1 MTQESLTESD
11 AKPNS
16 EGTADKPATDAIAS
30 KVEGGQT
37 AKEAEAPKGEEAPK
51 AEDNK
56 GTDAPAPEDYDIKFS
71 EGFEPDAE
79 LLGEFSAIAKELK
92 LPGEAAQKFASLG
105 EKIGE
110 RIVSRQLEALE
121 ETRQGWE
128 TELKNDKEFG
138 GDKLPENLAIAKKAV
153 DTFIPKEAL
162 PLLEPFHPT
171 ENPQGMGL
179 GSHPFFVK
187 LMHSIGK
194 SISEDSKVVTTRNP
208 SGQKARPEDRLYGK
222 SKQ

>member
-16 EGTADKPATDAIAS
+16 EGTADQTATDVNAS
-30 KVEGGQT
+30 KVEGDQT
-37 AKEAEAPKGEEAPK
+37 ANEDEAPKGDDPTK
-51 AEDNK
+51 AEDNE

-92 LPGEAAQKFASLG
+92 LPGEQAQKIAQLG
-105 EKIGE
+105 EKLSE

-121 ETRQGWE
+121 TARQGWE

-138 GDKLPENLAIAKKAV
+138 GDKLAENLAVAKKAV
-153 DTFIPKEAL
+153 ETFIPKEAL

-171 ENPQGMGL
+171 ENPQGMGW
-179 GSHPFFVK
+179 GSHPMFVK

-194 SISEDSKVVTTRNP
+194 SISEDNKVVTMK
-208 SGQKARPEDRLYGK
+208 GAGAQKASLAERIYGK
-222 SKQ
+222 PKQ

>member
-16 EGTADKPATDAIAS
+16 EGTADQPTTAATAS
-30 KVEGGQT
+30 KVEGSQT
-37 AKEAEAPKGEEAPK
+37 APKEDAPKSAGADG

-56 GTDAPAPEDYDIKFS
+56 GTDAPATEDYDIKFS

-92 LPGEAAQKFASLG
+92 LPGESAQKIAQLG
-105 EKIGE
+105 EKLSE

-121 ETRQGWE
+121 TARQGWE

-138 GDKLPENLAIAKKAV
+138 GDKLEANLAVAKKAV
-153 DTFIPKEAL
+153 ETFIPKEAL

-171 ENPQGMGL
+171 ENPQGMGW
-179 GSHPFFVK
+179 GSHPMFVK

-194 SISEDSKVVTTRNP
+194 SISEDSNVVVQK
-208 SGQKARPEDRLYGK
+208 GAGAQKASLAERLYGK
-222 SKQ
+222 PKQ

>member
-16 EGTADKPATDAIAS
+16 EGTADKPTTAADAS
-30 KVEGGQT
+30 KVEGSQT
-37 AKEAEAPKGEEAPK
+37 TPKEDAPKGADTDGV
-51 AEDNK
+51 EDNK
-56 GTDAPAPEDYDIKFS
+56 GTDAPATEDYDIKFS

-92 LPGEAAQKFASLG
+92 LPGESVQKIAQLG
-105 EKIGE
+105 EKLSE

-121 ETRQGWE
+121 TARQGWE

-138 GDKLPENLAIAKKAV
+138 GDKLEANLAVAKKAV
-153 DTFIPKEAL
+153 ETFIPKEAL

-171 ENPQGMGL
+171 ENPQGMGW
-179 GSHPFFVK
+179 GSHPMFVK

-194 SISEDSKVVTTRNP
+194 SISEDSTVVVQKGP
-208 SGQKARPEDRLYGK
+208 GAQKASLAERLYGK
-222 SKQ
+222 PKQ